1 MSLYVG
7 GEPQHPS
14 TKNYTLS
21 HSKQSKPKAF
31 PKIKTFIKTLYSNQ
45 NSLQREE
52 VCVKVTNTSLYTNP
66 KETSQEPSKS
76 YPTHNLIIRK
86 QNHMFPMRFHS

>member
-1 MSLYVG
+1 M
-7 GEPQHPS
+7 
-14 TKNYTLS
+14 NYTLS

-31 PKIKTFIKTLYSNQ
+31 PKTKFQQQLCIPNYDY
-45 NSLQREE
+45 LQRKE

-76 YPTHNLIIRK
+76 YPPHNL
-86 QNHMFPMRFHS
+86 S

>member
-1 MSLYVG
+1 MSLCVG

-14 TKNYTLS
+14 TMNYTLS

-31 PKIKTFIKTLYSNQ
+31 PKIKTFMLTLYSNH

-52 VCVKVTNTSLYTNP
+52 MCVKVTNTSLYTNS

-76 YPTHNLIIRK
+76 YPP
-86 QNHMFPMRFHS
+86 QN